1 MFRKDKKNLL
11 TRFLLN
17 KKTLALVGLAVI
29 VLISFPLAKNIS
41 QRYKISQEIKELE
54 AEINNL
60 ENQNTNLKE
69 FMNYLESDQFVEER
83 ARLNLGLKKEGEEVA
98 VISGEPL
105 ENNGNKEESAA
116 TGIFGIEKE
125 EPDEPAGNPRKW
137 WRYFFNYSPF

>member
-17 KKTLALVGLAVI
+17 QKTLALAGLAVI

-98 VISGEPL
+98 VI
-105 ENNGNKEESAA
+105 NNESSETQNNANKEESAA
-116 TGIFGIEKE
+116 AGIFGIEKE
-125 EPDEPAGNPRKW
+125 EPVEPVGNPRKW
-137 WRYFFNYSPF
+137 WRYFFSL

>member
-11 TRFLLN
+11 TQFLLN
-17 KKTLALVGLAVI
+17 QKTLALAGLAVI

-69 FMNYLESDQFVEER
+69 FIGYLESDQFVEER

-98 VISGEPL
+98 VISGEAATIQ
-105 ENNGNKEESAA
+105 NNGNKEESAA

-125 EPDEPAGNPRKW
+125 EPAKPIGNPRKW
-137 WRYFFNYSPF
+137 WRYFFNL

>member
-11 TRFLLN
+11 TQFLLN
-17 KKTLALVGLAVI
+17 QKTLALVGLAVI

-98 VISGEPL
+98 VISGEAATIQ
-105 ENNGNKEESAA
+105 NNGNKEEGAA
-116 TGIFGIEKE
+116 TGIFGMEKE
-125 EPDEPAGNPRKW
+125 EPAKPIGNPRKW
-137 WRYFFNYSPF
+137 WRYFFNL

>member
-11 TRFLLN
+11 TQFLLN
-17 KKTLALVGLAVI
+17 QKTLALVGLAVI

-69 FMNYLESDQFVEER
+69 FMDYLESDQFVEER

-98 VISGEPL
+98 VISNESS
-105 ENNGNKEESAA
+105 ETQNNANKEEDAA
-116 TGIFGIEKE
+116 AGIFGIEKE
-125 EPDEPAGNPRKW
+125 EPAKPVGNPRKW
-137 WRYFFNYSPF
+137 WRYFFGL